1 MRGPNRLRLIAVA
14 VLGMGAM
21 AMSHPVEEESRRAEC
36 TTEEWILAADAIA
49 DYCVGLGVG
58 YTGGSISS
66 CENLGNG
73 TFAVTAGCTMA
84 I

>member
-1 MRGPNRLRLIAVA
+1 MAIA
-14 VLGMGAM
+14 VLGMGAI
-21 AMSHPVEEESRRAEC
+21 AMTHPADADSPRAEC

-73 TFAVTAGCTMA
+73 TFAVTAGCTMD